1 MTLTASPSRTV
12 PAQSFRVVLMAE
24 LRRGLRAGGFRPGVL
39 VSLCCSVVLGVGSG
53 LLIRY
58 LEAGAT
64 DGVSADS
71 AFTVTLPV
79 ETAAGVTGILLAI
92 LVASYVARD
101 APSGLVSTSLA
112 LVPRRSR
119 LLAARG
125 AAVALIGVA
134 AALVGTSL
142 TAAAA
147 IAGGQSTGAV
157 PAAAAGVAA
166 AALAV
171 GLLTSISFF
180 VATLANRP
188 VPTLLIVVG
197 LLVVAPL
204 ALSAVQLSLP
214 PNVGQIVGTAVE
226 CSPAPLFFRAIGIT
240 ATAQLG
246 YQPLITAQLG
256 LLAWAV
262 VLGTLCLAVFR
273 RRDG

>member
-1 MTLTASPSRTV
+1 M
-12 PAQSFRVVLMAE
+12 
-24 LRRGLRAGGFRPGVL
+24 
-39 VSLCCSVVLGVGSG
+39 CCSVVLGVGSG
-53 LLIRY
+53 LLSRY

-64 DGVSADS
+64 SGVSADS
-71 AFTVTLPV
+71 ALTVTLPV
-79 ETAAGVTGILLAI
+79 ETAAGVAGILLAI

-101 APSGLVSTSLA
+101 APSGLVSTSLT

-125 AAVALIGVA
+125 AAVAFIGVA
-134 AALVGTSL
+134 AALVGTSA
-142 TAAAA
+142 TAVAA
-147 IAGGQSTGAV
+147 IAGSQSTGAL
-157 PAAAAGVAA
+157 PSAAAGIAA
-166 AALAV
+166 SALAV
-171 GLLTSISFF
+171 GLLTSISFC

-188 VPTLLIVVG
+188 VPTVLIVLG

-214 PNVGQIVGTAVE
+214 PNVGQMVGTVVE

-246 YQPLITAQLG
+246 YQPLIAAQLG

-262 VLGTLCLAVFR
+262 VLGSLSLAVFK

>member
-1 MTLTASPSRTV
+1 MISATSPTRTL

-24 LRRGLRAGGFRPGVL
+24 LRRGFRAGGFRPGVA
-39 VSLCCSVVLGVGSG
+39 VALCCSVVAGVGSG

-58 LEAGAT
+58 LEEGAAT
-64 DGVSADS
+64 GVSADS
-71 AFTVTLPV
+71 ALPVTLPV
-79 ETAAGVTGILLAI
+79 ETSAGVVGILLAI

-101 APSGLVSTSLA
+101 APSGLVSTALT

-125 AAVALIGVA
+125 AAVALMGVC
-134 AALVGTSL
+134 AALVSTVV
-142 TAAAA
+142 TAVAG
-147 IAGGQSTGAV
+147 IAGNQSTGALASASV
-157 PAAAAGVAA
+157 GIAAS
-166 AALAV
+166 ALAV
-171 GLLTSISFF
+171 GLLMSISFF

-188 VPTLLIVVG
+188 VPTVLIVLG

-214 PNVGQIVGTAVE
+214 PSVGHVVGTAVD

-246 YQPLITAQLG
+246 FQPMITAQLG

-262 VLGTLCLAVFR
+262 VLGTLSLAVFK